1 MCVCV
6 LCTYDGGHGM
16 HHFTALIH
24 HFGLCRLCSKRHLHM
39 QPSSYHSFERLC
51 SSERPETW
59 ESTTSTFLHCHF
71 LILSLLYP
79 QYRLPVFAFSVLGM
93 KSFADK
99 TSMAACNVIMELHS
113 CWQSQGPKTFQC
125 PHAFSGWPKYS
136 FAVSRTSTASLPTW
150 LAWASCWVESMPKR
164 ITSGAAR
171 CMSAIHWSCLGL
183 SKATSNTE
191 TIAFLLEMT
200 ARVVFSSAIPE
211 WLIAIQYF
219 LATGLYDI
227 NKNGNHSEMP
237 LLFLKEKA
245 VCSFP
250 CQSLVSFTT
259 LVFGST

>member
-1 MCVCV
+1 MCC
-6 LCTYDGGHGM
+6 
-16 HHFTALIH
+16 ALRWPWNASLH
-24 HFGLCRLCSKRHLHM
+24 SFDTSLGLCRLCSKRHLHM

-79 QYRLPVFAFSVLGM
+79 QYRLPVFAFSVGWKVSQIRLQWQHAM
-93 KSFADK
+93 WF
-99 TSMAACNVIMELHS
+99 MELHS

-191 TIAFLLEMT
+191 TIAVLLEMT

-211 WLIAIQYF
+211 WLIAIQSF

-250 CQSLVSFTT
+250 CQSLVSFIR